1 MESFSGFAYAVLVL
15 VAKAVVVVVELKGIV
30 ISCSEHEPLF
40 KFGYSRS
47 IVIGRATKRT
57 ILQHSHDGRV
67 FHFCQ
72 SFSSY
77 EPMSLAAWMRA
88 FVSRTAWK
96 WDWNIITRSCNSW
109 AALCLTFLSKF
120 LSSQLPRSCLPPVSC
135 VGYYICL
142 NKRKLV
148 ALLGLPSVPAVLPS
162 WLEFK
167 GKIVV
172 GCRLNSAGGVS
183 AFAL

>member
-1 MESFSGFAYAVLVL
+1 MTKQHLFLYSGAVPYDQNGLSKMESFSGFAYAVLVL

-57 ILQHSHDGRV
+57 ILQRSHDGRV

-77 EPMSLAAWMRA
+77 EPMSLAA
-88 FVSRTAWK
+88 
-96 WDWNIITRSCNSW
+96 
-109 AALCLTFLSKF
+109 
-120 LSSQLPRSCLPPVSC
+120 
-135 VGYYICL
+135 
-142 NKRKLV
+142 
-148 ALLGLPSVPAVLPS
+148 
-162 WLEFK
+162 
-167 GKIVV
+167 
-172 GCRLNSAGGVS
+172 
-183 AFAL
+183 

>member
-1 MESFSGFAYAVLVL
+1 MESFSGFAHAVLVL
-15 VAKAVVVVVELKGIV
+15 VAKAVVVVELKGIV

-40 KFGYSRS
+40 KFGYSCS
-47 IVIGRATKRT
+47 ILTGRATKR
-57 ILQHSHDGRV
+57 SHDGRV

-77 EPMSLAAWMRA
+77 EPMTLAAWMRVL
-88 FVSRTAWK
+88 VSSTGWK
-96 WDWNIITRSCNSW
+96 WGWNIITRSCNSW
-109 AALCLTFLSKF
+109 ATLCLTFLAKF

-148 ALLGLPSVPAVLPS
+148 ALLGLPSVPAVLPL
-162 WLEFK
+162 WLESK
-167 GKIVV
+167 A
-172 GCRLNSAGGVS
+172 R
-183 AFAL
+183 